1 MAFGAKI
8 KLSVDNSR
16 ASAFRKEIQTYV
28 NTATEKTPIY
38 LHNIKVTAT
47 AKQSLISD
55 LKKYLNSDTAL
66 VVKINSIDASGAIS
80 KLRNQLQTMLS
91 GLSITGLK
99 EFLGTDGVD
108 ATYEKAADKADKLAE
123 AMENVR
129 RKGVETNAALQ
140 ELRNVQSALTSSFT
154 NISKFET
161 TDTTELLAEYEAL
174 NARVQELRSNEALR
188 TNEAVTNIA
197 REAMA
202 LRQKTSTILE
212 NESATKR
219 EANESKKAA
228 EQEAIN
234 SSRAISLKSQIQR
247 WILANSKAY
256 KVYGDQI
263 DSIMTALDTEAG
275 ISKERLGE
283 LRDKFR
289 EIDTAARTAG
299 VSGNTFFDTFKKGLE
314 KFGGWSL
321 VTRSMM
327 ATYRLI
333 KQIITAVRELDAAM
347 TELKK
352 VTDLTKEAYADFIKT
367 ASDMA
372 QSVGASLTDTVNAT
386 ADFARLGY
394 SIDDAAK
401 LAEAALVYKNVGD
414 GIDDISEATESLI
427 STIKAF
433 GIEANSAMGII
444 DKFNEVGNN
453 FAISSEGIGVALQK
467 SASALAA
474 ANNSLEESIAL
485 ATGMNSV
492 LQNPEVVGTA
502 LKTVSMYLR
511 AAKTDVENA
520 GESTDGMANS
530 VSELRDELLKLTKNK
545 VDILLDDSTFKST
558 YQILKELSEV
568 WQDIADVDQANIL
581 ELVGGK
587 RNATA
592 ITSLLNN
599 FKDAEAAL
607 QTAQEAA
614 GSATAENE
622 KYLDSINGKL
632 DILQAKFETI
642 ANNLLDSSFVK
653 FILDIATGLAEVL
666 TLLSQFPFAITT
678 IVAGISAIS
687 GALKMKEISQLT
699 SRIMLQKAAILEEG
713 IVTDSLAASIAALSK
728 MQQKALVIQ
737 LQKKVVSGEIT
748 REQYNQIIST
758 TGLAAAEKGLVA
770 ADGSLIAANHGLA
783 ASFKALMASIPIIG
797 WISLAITLVIELV
810 QWITTLISNSNSARE
825 QAIQDANA
833 IIDAYSEAQNTFE
846 SNTKSLE
853 DMREEFERLSKGV
866 DANGENI
873 SLTASQYE
881 EYLALIKEI
890 VGISPEVCKG
900 YDSEGNAIVNYTTVL
915 NDAIKAQE
923 TYMNNQRNMYLGSG
937 NEVFN
942 GKKKEYE
949 NAKKDLGKAAEKLGD
964 ELNEGFW
971 STLFN
976 PSKAD
981 AKLAAY
987 HDAFDELGIQF
998 RTGIDTWKSSTNS
1011 VMQMYENAD
1020 EIMVL
1025 LRNSGAYTEEELI
1038 KIEDK
1043 LHGLAG
1049 AYSTLKNVQKEQ
1061 VDYLAEWSKDQAWYS
1076 TIPTGALDEF
1086 YDGLMAIDDPMKDY
1100 NENIK
1105 NASKFGTEFSKAL
1118 ETDNAKSIIELSKG
1132 LRDGT
1137 TSLEEYNAAVRK
1149 FTENYDGTGV
1159 VNSALTDY
1167 FNSLSDNAI
1176 VVTTDYIKSLSD
1188 LSDTISDLQNNYK
1201 LLDQA
1206 QSDMAENGTLS
1217 ANTIKSIRDAM
1228 DDGENYLDYLEMENG
1243 QIKLN
1248 TTAWKERAAAT
1259 MMGDFEE
1266 IQKEV
1271 ASLDLQNEK
1280 LREQIRLEEEARQAG
1295 NDGNIHTNAIK
1306 EYTDEI
1312 ERNNENIRENQDLLS
1327 LYGAIYDEIA
1337 SDFYDAFNYDT
1348 MVNGL
1353 ESVGNSV
1360 SKLVSAMESLAAGT
1374 ALTKQELVSLALEYP
1389 KLLEASDLFTDG
1401 SIQGQQAM
1409 LDNILQ
1415 IYEAEYDATIDTKIA
1430 ELTATKEALE
1440 ARIEAETQKA
1450 EILDEIA
1457 NNEVNNTAQYR
1468 AWLTNKLAEFN
1479 EIEEGNY
1486 ITYQNGVLGIT
1497 EEALN
1502 DRLKDEYD
1510 AAEKTASDIWEP
1522 MSTTIAT
1529 AFSSGGTAGL
1539 SAMETLRSKLGSWIQ
1554 KVKDAFLSLARTI
1567 ASAITGK
1574 EYSDGSGSGEI
1585 DTTITANVG
1594 DVKFDGKDVTI
1605 NGQSL
1610 DSWVSEQQRV
1620 TAERIEQIKNQIGKI
1635 DVSIDNLKKL
1645 KGLDL
1650 QTIYEGTGKSSS
1662 KSKKEIEE
1670 YIADIDEYYAAIKRL
1685 EKAQELR
1692 SKIEKQIKNTDDPAA
1707 KIALERQL
1715 IDAYK
1720 EETKAEENL
1729 MNLKRSTIAKN
1740 VKALRELG
1748 FVVSYNSATNELFIS
1763 NLEHIN
1769 ELTATSAG
1777 EYETL
1782 QEATNALRKSAED
1795 LIDVT
1800 EDLND
1805 DNKEAIETIQDLT
1818 YSIKDSKENILSYIQ
1833 EMVDAANDVLSSVTD
1848 VYDTLHS
1855 AAESYNENG
1864 FLTADMFQSIL
1875 GLGTKYLSFLYD
1887 ESGAIKFNEETLQ
1900 KLIKAKI
1907 EDLAVTQ
1914 AMALVDTVREYKDD
1928 AEALKALADATYDTS
1943 DATWSLVYANLAM
1956 LGLDSDMYDA
1966 FSHQIAMLRELSDV
1980 AKAGVGQSSISD
1992 YYNDASDAL
2001 QYILDKTQEL
2011 IQYEVE
2017 QQIKALQDQI
2027 DKYKEIIDLKKESLR
2042 ATKDEEDYEKN
2053 VADKVKEIA
2062 ELQAKIDQLSL
2073 DDSRSAQAQRNALL
2087 SELAEKQAGLAELQ
2101 SDHAFDA
2108 QTDALDKMADAYEQE
2123 KQTEIEIL
2131 EDSIS
2136 STEKIYQM
2144 ALGRLQDN
2152 WNTLYEDLISWNTIA
2167 GNSINDE
2174 ITENWKR
2181 AAQAVNE
2188 YGSYLQALASITNGV
2203 SSSSS
2208 PDGDII
2214 ASFGIPKYHNGGV
2227 VGKPGQDEVL
2237 ALLQD
2242 GEVVLNDKKQETLY
2256 EIIDFYTELARKLGV
2271 KFADV
2276 GLPSVMP
2283 KLTDDLSVMP
2293 RGGVGS
2299 YHSSVFSPQIEV
2311 KISHNGN
2318 MTDSDAKHYGKEV
2331 ADVAIE
2337 RLYSAFERRGI
2348 SNSALSKLKP

>member
-1 MAFGAKI
+1 MMAFGAKI

-38 LHNIKVTAT
+38 LHNIKVTAA
-47 AKQSLISD
+47 AKQSFISD

-129 RKGVETNAALQ
+129 RKGVEANAALQ
-140 ELRNVQSALTSSFT
+140 ELRNVQSVLTSSFT
-154 NISKFET
+154 NISKSET

-188 TNEAVTNIA
+188 TNEAITGIA
-197 REAMA
+197 REAIA
-202 LRQKTSTILE
+202 LRQKTSAILE

-228 EQEAIN
+228 EQEALN
-234 SSRAISLKSQIQR
+234 SSRSISLKAQIQR

-256 KVYGDQI
+256 KVYGNQI
-263 DSIMTALDTEAG
+263 DTIMTELDTEAG
-275 ISKERLGE
+275 ITKERLSE

-327 ATYRLI
+327 AAYRQI

-352 VTDLTKEAYADFIKT
+352 VTNLTKEAYVDFIKT
-367 ASDMA
+367 ASGMA

-394 SIDDAAK
+394 SINDAAK

-511 AAKTDVENA
+511 AAKTDAENA
-520 GESTDGMANS
+520 GESTEGMASS
-530 VSELRDELLKLTKNK
+530 VAKLRDELLKLTKNK
-545 VDILLDDSTFKST
+545 VDIMLDDSTFKST

-568 WQDIADVDQANIL
+568 WQEIADVDQANIL
-581 ELVGGK
+581 ELIGGK

-599 FKDAEAAL
+599 FKDAETAL
-607 QTAQEAA
+607 RTAQEAA

-632 DILQAKFETI
+632 DVLQAKFETI

-678 IVAGISAIS
+678 IVMGISAIS

-699 SRIMLQKAAILEEG
+699 SRIMLQKAAIIEEE
-713 IVTDSLAASIAALSK
+713 IVTDSLAASIAALSRT
-728 MQQKALVIQ
+728 QQKALVIQ

-770 ADGSLIAANHGLA
+770 ADGSLIAANHSLA
-783 ASFKALMASIPIIG
+783 ASFKSLMASIPIIG
-797 WISLAITLVIELV
+797 WISLAIELV

-853 DMREEFERLSKGV
+853 DMREEFDRLSKGV

-890 VGISPEVCKG
+890 VSISPEVCKG
-900 YDSEGNAIVNYTTVL
+900 YDSEGNAIINYTTVL
-915 NDAIKAQE
+915 NDAIEAQE

-937 NEVFN
+937 KELFN

-971 STLFN
+971 SSLFN

-981 AKLAAY
+981 AKHAAY
-987 HDAFDELGIQF
+987 HDAFEELGIQF

-1049 AYSTLKNVQKEQ
+1049 AYSSLKNVQKEQ
-1061 VDYLAEWSKDQAWYS
+1061 VDYLAEWSKDQAWYT

-1118 ETDNAKSIIELSKG
+1118 ETDNAKSVIELSKG

-1149 FTENYDGTGV
+1149 FTENYDGTGA

-1176 VVTTDYIKSLSD
+1176 VVTTDYIKSLSN

-1201 LLDQA
+1201 LLEQA
-1206 QSDMAENGTLS
+1206 QSDMAESGTLS

-1228 DDGENYLDYLEMENG
+1228 DDGENYLDYLKVENG

-1248 TTAWKERAAAT
+1248 TIAWKERAAAT
-1259 MMGDFEE
+1259 MLGDFEE

-1271 ASLDLQNEK
+1271 ASLELQNEK
-1280 LREQIRLEEEARQAG
+1280 LREQIRLEEEARQSR

-1306 EYTDEI
+1306 KYTDEI
-1312 ERNNENIRENQDLLS
+1312 ERNNEKIRENQDLLS

-1348 MVNGL
+1348 MVSGL

-1360 SKLVSAMESLAAGT
+1360 SKLVSAMESLAEGT

-1415 IYEAEYDATIDTKIA
+1415 IYEAEYDATIDTKFA

-1440 ARIEAETQKA
+1440 SRIEAEMQKA

-1457 NNEVNNTAQYR
+1457 NNEVNNNAEYR

-1585 DTTITANVG
+1585 DATITANVG
-1594 DVKFDGKDVTI
+1594 DVKFDGKNVTI
-1605 NGQSL
+1605 NGKSL

-1670 YIADIDEYYAAIKRL
+1670 YIADIDEYYAAVKRL
-1685 EKAQELR
+1685 EEAQTLRKNIEDEL
-1692 SKIEKQIKNTDDPAA
+1692 SHTDDPAA
-1707 KIALERQL
+1707 KIKLYDKL
-1715 IDAYK
+1715 VDAYK
-1720 EETKAEENL
+1720 AEAAAETNL
-1729 MNLKRSTIAKN
+1729 MNKRKSTIEKN
-1740 VKALRELG
+1740 AKALRALG
-1748 FVVSYNSATNELFIS
+1748 FQVEYNSKTNRLFIK
-1763 NLEHIN
+1763 NLDHIN
-1769 ELTATSAG
+1769 DLVATSKG
-1777 EYETL
+1777 KYDSL
-1782 QEATNALRKSAED
+1782 QEATNALRKETEE
-1795 LIDVT
+1795 LIDIT

-1805 DNKEAIETIQDLT
+1805 ANRDAIDNIEDLTYEIQDAAEEIIDCIEEIYKKQIDAYNEIIAKRKEAIE
-1818 YSIKDSKENILSYIQ
+1818 
-1833 EMVDAANDVLSSVTD
+1833 
-1848 VYDTLHS
+1848 S
-1855 AAESYNENG
+1855 A
-1864 FLTADMFQSIL
+1864 
-1875 GLGTKYLSFLYD
+1875 
-1887 ESGAIKFNEETLQ
+1887 
-1900 KLIKAKI
+1900 
-1907 EDLAVTQ
+1907 
-1914 AMALVDTVREYKDD
+1914 
-1928 AEALKALADATYDTS
+1928 
-1943 DATWSLVYANLAM
+1943 
-1956 LGLDSDMYDA
+1956 
-1966 FSHQIAMLRELSDV
+1966 
-1980 AKAGVGQSSISD
+1980 
-1992 YYNDASDAL
+1992 
-2001 QYILDKTQEL
+2001 
-2011 IQYEVE
+2011 
-2017 QQIKALQDQI
+2017 
-2027 DKYKEIIDLKKESLR
+2027 
-2042 ATKDEEDYEKN
+2042 KDEYDYEQD

-2062 ELQAKIDQLSL
+2062 DLQSRIAKLSL
-2073 DDSRSAQAQRNALL
+2073 DDSRAAQAQRAALEE
-2087 SELAEKQAGLAELQ
+2087 ELAEKQKDLNDTQ
-2101 SDHAFDA
+2101 RDHSYDA
-2108 QTDALDKMADAYEQE
+2108 QIDQLDKMSKQYEDE
-2123 KQTEIEIL
+2123 KNAEIEL
-2131 EDSIS
+2131 LKQSIG
-2136 STEKIYQM
+2136 TVQD
-2144 ALGRLQDN
+2144 LG
-2152 WNTLYEDLISWNTIA
+2152 TTI
-2167 GNSINDE
+2167 DQR
-2174 ITENWKR
+2174 ITNAWKN
-2181 AAQAVNE
+2181 AKKAVKE
-2188 YGSYLQALASITNGV
+2188 YGDAVAGLNGSV
-2203 SSSSS
+2203 V
-2208 PDGDII
+2208 GMI
-2214 ASFGIPKYHNGGV
+2214 GNVPKYHSGGV
-2227 VGKPGQDEVL
+2227 VSGGSANQNEVL
-2237 ALLQD
+2237 AMLEK
-2242 GEVVLNDKKQETLY
+2242 GEWVLDDTKKRGLY
-2256 EIIDFYTELARKLGV
+2256 EIIDFHKELAKRLGTV
-2271 KFADV
+2271 IGEIGNPISPIRSEISVNDIPHGIVDNSTKTVFEPKFKI
-2276 GLPSVMP
+2276 S
-2283 KLTDDLSVMP
+2283 
-2293 RGGVGS
+2293 
-2299 YHSSVFSPQIEV
+2299 
-2311 KISHNGN
+2311 ISHNGN
-2318 MTDSDAKHYGKEV
+2318 MDDNDAMRYGEEI
-2331 ADVAIE
+2331 ANVAIDK
-2337 RLYSAFERRGI
+2337 LYSAFERKGI
-2348 SNSALSKLKP
+2348 TNRNGSKLKP